1 MVQMI
6 NIKIIQFIQQSIL
19 PVVCEGVAVCSVQ
32 FMSSSVFSTLRK
44 SMNRRNIRP
53 NFPASMVVFNLSIP
67 RIPLKVYVPQNC
79 LLSQIK

>member
-19 PVVCEGVAVCSVQ
+19 PVVCEGVSVGFVE

-53 NFPASMVVFNLSIP
+53 NFTASMVVFNLSIP
-67 RIPLKVYVPQNC
+67 QILKVYVPQNR